1 MSSAAASWVAPTAAQ
16 KYGIGS
22 PRQVRKDPSGLDA
35 VHAPSAVAESGHLAP
50 AMLAFGALAAVT
62 VGLAAYSTSV
72 RVGPVSADL
81 KVGK

>member
-1 MSSAAASWVAPTAAQ
+1 MGAREWVAPTAAE
-16 KYGIGS
+16 KYGMAG
-22 PRQVRKDPSGLDA
+22 PRQVRTDPSGLDT

-81 KVGK
+81 QVGK